1 MAKEIRIYKPLPKTK
16 ANTASNNPNVRVY
29 KPIPKPTASATPKP
43 RTSYEQFMA
52 PFKKLTAQ
60 SASDKKQIAAQ
71 KKKEAQAKKTGK
83 WDNGY
88 TN

>member
-1 MAKEIRIYKPLPKTK
+1 MATTPQWEKSFPKL
-16 ANTASNNPNVRVY
+16 SVR
-29 KPIPKPTASATPKP
+29 
-43 RTSYEQFMA
+43 
-52 PFKKLTAQ
+52 TAQ
-60 SASDKKQIAAQ
+60 DAKQEKALKDFM